1 MFTLNESQ
9 RKMLGSHGL
18 LIARSLLGFL
28 FVFTGY
34 GMFTAGPEAIGGY
47 FASVGVPLGAMMYWP
62 VVILKIS
69 AGLALIL
76 GYRVGCAAAALILF
90 TLGATYF
97 GHSDWSD
104 QNQVTADLKNFAIVG
119 GLLYVAAHGAGS
131 GWKLK
136 SK

>member
-104 QNQVTADLKNFAIVG
+104 QNQVTAALKNFAIVG

>member
-1 MFTLNESQ
+1 
-9 RKMLGSHGL
+9 
-18 LIARSLLGFL
+18 
-28 FVFTGY
+28 
-34 GMFTAGPEAIGGY
+34 MFTAGPEAIGGY

-104 QNQVTADLKNFAIVG
+104 QNQVTAALKNFAIVG

>member
-1 MFTLNESQ
+1 MNESQ

-28 FVFTGY
+28 FMFTGY

-47 FASVGVPLGAMMYWP
+47 FASVGVPFGAMMYWP

-104 QNQVTADLKNFAIVG
+104 QNQVTAALKHFAIVG

-131 GWKLK
+131 GWKIK
-136 SK
+136 

>member
-104 QNQVTADLKNFAIVG
+104 QNQVTAALKNFAIVG

-131 GWKLK
+131 GWKIK
-136 SK
+136 

>member
-90 TLGATYF
+90 TLGAF
-97 GHSDWSD
+97 
-104 QNQVTADLKNFAIVG
+104 
-119 GLLYVAAHGAGS
+119 GS
-131 GWKLK
+131 GGKPCRAQPYFSSGACESCEYASENESYLQASVQK
-136 SK
+136 PYV

>member
-1 MFTLNESQ
+1 MNESQ

-104 QNQVTADLKNFAIVG
+104 QNQVTAALKNFAIVG